1 MNTAVPDD
9 RYAVLFVDDEE
20 MARKYFRMAFARDFT
35 VLVAANVQEA
45 LEVLDAQGDRIA
57 VLITDQRMPGQ
68 QGVDLLKRARA
79 EWPHIVRML
88 TTAYSDLDD
97 AIAAVNRGEILR
109 YITKPWDLNV
119 LRAELRHGMEFFEL
133 RLERDK
139 LLDEKL
145 SVRFRSSQ
153 ADRLRGLLAIV
164 AGLSNLRNSFQAV
177 SAWARGAGIFEADQI
192 PYLDLELWGLEV
204 RQTRDLI
211 AVHRRLR
218 ELDAIAA
225 GGFPD
230 PVSPRALLVEQ
241 GFAVV
246 GEGPIIQGNRPLL
259 EHLIA
264 TLQPYVTD
272 RASLRE
278 ATAEGIGTPS
288 DSAVGL
294 VFEPAADGLGGA
306 AESLLEAHLI
316 AWHQGGAVQIERA
329 DRTGSVRVTLPADP
343 LKVEIREPD
352 DTWIADQFSLLE
364 P

>member
-1 MNTAVPDD
+1 MNTAVSDD

-20 MARKYFRMAFARDFT
+20 KARKYFRMAFARDFT

-45 LEVLDAQGDRIA
+45 LEILGEQGERIGI
-57 VLITDQRMPGQ
+57 LITDQRMPGQ
-68 QGVDLLKRARA
+68 QGVDLLKRARTD
-79 EWPHIVRML
+79 WPQIVRML

-109 YITKPWDLNV
+109 YITKPWDLDV
-119 LRAELRHGMEFFEL
+119 LRAELKHGMEFFEL

-153 ADRLRGLLAIV
+153 ADRLRGLLAIA
-164 AGLSNLRNSFQAV
+164 AGLSNLRNGSHAV
-177 SAWARGAGIFEADQI
+177 SAWARSIGVVETDQV
-192 PYLDLELWGLEV
+192 PYKDLELWGLEV

-230 PVSPRALLVEQ
+230 LVSPRALLVEQ
-241 GFAVV
+241 GFGVV
-246 GEGPIIQGNRPLL
+246 GEGPMIQANRALL
-259 EHLIA
+259 ERLIA
-264 TLQPYVTD
+264 ALRPYVTD
-272 RASLRE
+272 RVSLGV
-278 ATAEGIGTPS
+278 ATAVGIGAPG
-288 DSAVGL
+288 SAVDL
-294 VFEPAADGLGGA
+294 VFDTPGDGLDAA

-329 DRTGSVRVTLPADP
+329 AQTGSVRVALPADP
-343 LKVEIREPD
+343 LRAEIREPD
-352 DTWIADQFSLLE
+352 ANWIADQFSLLE

>member
-1 MNTAVPDD
+1 MNTAAPDD

-20 MARKYFRMAFARDFT
+20 KARKYFRMAFARDFM

-45 LEVLDAQGDRIA
+45 LEILGEQGERIA
-57 VLITDQRMPGQ
+57 ILITDQRMPGQ

-79 EWPHIVRML
+79 DWPQIVRML

-109 YITKPWDLNV
+109 YITKPWDLDV
-119 LRAELRHGMEFFEL
+119 LRAELKHGMEFFEL

-153 ADRLRGLLAIV
+153 ADRLRGLLAIA
-164 AGLSNLRNSFQAV
+164 AGLSNLRNGSHAV
-177 SAWARGAGIFEADQI
+177 SAWARGVGVAETDQV
-192 PYLDLELWGLEV
+192 PHKDLELWGLEV

-211 AVHRRLR
+211 ALHRRLR

-230 PVSPRALLVEQ
+230 LTSPRALLVEQ
-241 GFAVV
+241 GCGVV
-246 GEGPIIQGNRPLL
+246 GEGRMIQANRALL
-259 EHLIA
+259 ERLIA
-264 TLQPYVTD
+264 VLRPYVTD
-272 RASLRE
+272 RVSLGG
-278 ATAEGIGTPS
+278 ATGGGIGAPG
-288 DSAVGL
+288 SAVDL
-294 VFEPAADGLGGA
+294 VFDTQGDGLDAA
-306 AESLLEAHLI
+306 AESLLAAHLI
-316 AWHQGGAVQIERA
+316 AWHHGGAVQIERSA
-329 DRTGSVRVTLPADP
+329 HAGSVRVTLSADP
-343 LKVEIREPD
+343 LSAEIREPD
-352 DTWIADQFSLLE
+352 ATWIADQFSLLE